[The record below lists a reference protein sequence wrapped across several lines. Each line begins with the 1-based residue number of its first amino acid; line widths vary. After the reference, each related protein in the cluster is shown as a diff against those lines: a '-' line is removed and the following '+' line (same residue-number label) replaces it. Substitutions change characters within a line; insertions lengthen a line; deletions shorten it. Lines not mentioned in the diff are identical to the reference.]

1 MKLSHVFLAYLFSLI
16 SGSLI
21 LSLPSEGDI
30 FVLCLLFSL
39 IHSLPFLAV
48 FLISN
53 HFLKKRGKGFAQVQ
67 LVHVAITLVYVAIY
81 IIFWSQM
88 GSKITNSAFILLP
101 YFISG
106 VGFQAAFYFGSR
118 KALNAS

>member
-21 LSLPSEGDI
+21 LSLPSGGDI

-53 HFLKKRGKGFAQVQ
+53 HFLKKRSKKFAHVQ
-67 LVHVAITLVYVAIY
+67 LVHVGITLVYVAIY
-81 IIFWSQM
+81 IIFRSPM
-88 GSKITNSAFILLP
+88 GSAFILLP

-106 VGFQAAFYFGSR
+106 VGFQAAFYFRSR